1 MKKKYII
8 AISGA
13 SGSIYASCLL
23 KFLAQNSVELHII
36 ISPVAK
42 QVWGYEMNETWQEFI
57 QKIQKETTTFIYN
70 NNDLSARVA
79 SGSFRHNGMVVIPC
93 SMKTVSGIAN
103 GYASSLIERASDIC
117 LKENFP
123 LLLVV
128 RETPFSLIHLR
139 NMTQI
144 AEAGGQIIPASPSFY
159 HGENNYEGLIN
170 FMVGKVLDAMG
181 IDNKLFNRW
190 KYEPQN

>member
-13 SGSIYASCLL
+13 SGSIYASTLL
-23 KFLAQNSVELHII
+23 KFLAEKSFHLHII
-36 ISPVAK
+36 ISSVAK
-42 QVWGYEMNETWQEFI
+42 QVWTYEMNETWQDFI
-57 QKIQKETTTFIYN
+57 QKIGEKTTIFVYN
-70 NNDLSARVA
+70 NNDLSARIA

-93 SMKTVSGIAN
+93 SMKTVAGVAN
-103 GYASSLIERASDIC
+103 GYANSLIERGSDVC
-117 LKENFP
+117 LKERFP

-139 NMTQI
+139 NMVQI
-144 AEAGGQIIPASPSFY
+144 AETGGQIIPASPSFY
-159 HGENNYEGLIN
+159 HGENNYKGIIN

-181 IDNKLFNRW
+181 VENKLFNRW
-190 KYEPQN
+190 KYEPEN